1 MNKTTTAIITIASIL
16 VIVGTTLTP
25 SLLQQQ
31 GDAASRRHQTKDGN
45 FDPGVNESS
54 TDATAKHKKQNI
66 NQENVCVK
74 SNVCNNS
81 NVAQETLGNDN
92 KVTGFADQSETNS
105 PKTNLTAGTGPN
117 LTAGAR
123 PNLPAGAGL

>member
-25 SLLQQQ
+25 ILLQQV
-31 GDAASRRHQTKDGN
+31 DAASSRHPLKDGS
-45 FDPGVNESS
+45 FDPGVNHSG
-54 TDATAKHKKQNI
+54 TDVTAKHKTQHM
-66 NQENVCVK
+66 NQENICYR

-92 KVTGFADQSETNS
+92 SVTGFADQSENNS
-105 PKTNLTAGTGPN
+105 PKAN
-117 LTAGAR
+117 LTAGAGS
-123 PNLPAGAGL
+123 NLPAGAGF